1 MTKLRIGTR
10 GSALALKQ
18 AEIIKSELKK
28 AFPLLQTELVILK
41 TKGDKITDRPLY
53 AIGGKGL
60 FITEFEDALK
70 NNEIDIAVH
79 SGKDLPSE
87 THLPFIIAAVLER
100 GDVSDI
106 VITKKKTD
114 IKNIKTIGTSSPRR
128 ITMAKRLFN
137 AQFENLRGNVPTR
150 LQK

>member
-60 FITEFEDALK
+60 FIPELEDALK

-100 GDVSDI
+100 GDVSDMG
-106 VITKKKTD
+106 ITKKETD
-114 IKNIKTIGTSSPRR
+114 IINIKTIGT
-128 ITMAKRLFN
+128 
-137 AQFENLRGNVPTR
+137 
-150 LQK
+150 